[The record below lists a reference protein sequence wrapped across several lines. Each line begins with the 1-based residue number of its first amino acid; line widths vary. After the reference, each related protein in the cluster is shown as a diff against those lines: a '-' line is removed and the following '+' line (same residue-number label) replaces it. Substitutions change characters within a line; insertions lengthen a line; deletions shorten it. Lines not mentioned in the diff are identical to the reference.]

1 MNGDWRMII
10 NNNVPGFQ
18 LNALSFQSHELL
30 NLACTYIHLFSFMK
44 WRSLLICWIGP
55 SNIQN
60 WIFNHFISN
69 GNSNVDAYLV
79 RRLSHRAS
87 IWHIKTF
94 MKGLISHKAQSTE
107 HLNCKENL
115 TFYRY
120 YTNEISSFLLLT
132 WDTAMSSIPGSA
144 HIAAITSNLRHRN
157 WRQPT
162 AVWNVA
168 SQECRPPSEINICIL
183 MTGD

>member
-94 MKGLISHKAQSTE
+94 MKGLISHKAQS
-107 HLNCKENL
+107 
-115 TFYRY
+115 
-120 YTNEISSFLLLT
+120 ISTVKRILHSIDTTQMRFLLSCY
-132 WDTAMSSIPGSA
+132 WPG
-144 HIAAITSNLRHRN
+144 TRR
-157 WRQPT
+157 
-162 AVWNVA
+162 
-168 SQECRPPSEINICIL
+168 CPPSL
-183 MTGD
+183 ARLTSRPSPLTSDTGTGDSQQQSEMLLARSVGLHLK